1 MSKVTQ
7 RDFIIFANTKRNTFM
22 KRIHFI
28 SLVILLSSVFTFTS
42 CLDSDNE
49 SSFDWSGYV
58 TLDSYM
64 GYTLKPDFSDYSFI
78 PSNPE
83 VLKIVDKDNKPTG
96 EYMERGYV
104 LVKFAE
110 GEVFPQEGKNSYN
123 VSIFDASL
131 LFTKEMSMYEPEIEE
146 NSNSIYQLET
156 TYGKAWVSNG
166 YFNVPFIPTYDKR
179 ENIKLEDFD
188 LFVDDVKDNILYL
201 RLNHSIT
208 KIDNPIPTENI
219 SLLISFR
226 HHLTKSY
233 LLTKY
238 PQLQPD
244 EKDIIKVKII
254 AKGPNKDMETEAF
267 KDIETEAFD
276 MLLKN

>member
-49 SSFDWSGYV
+49 SSFDLGGYM
-58 TLDSYM
+58 TIDDSYM

-83 VLKIVDKDNKPTG
+83 VLKIVDKDI
-96 EYMERGYV
+96 ERIERGYFR
-104 LVKFAE
+104 VKFAE
-110 GEVFPQEGKNSYN
+110 GEVFPQDGKDLYN
-123 VSIFDASL
+123 VSIFDFLL
-131 LFTKEMSMYEPEIEE
+131 LFTKDMSMHKPEIVEDSNPLYQILQNSTE
-146 NSNSIYQLET
+146 NSYDKTWE
-156 TYGKAWVSNG
+156 SNG
-166 YFNVPFIPTYDKR
+166 YFNVLFYPTYDKI
-179 ENIKLEDFD
+179 ENIKVDDFD
-188 LFVDDVKDNILYL
+188 LFVDKVENNILFL

-208 KIDNPIPTENI
+208 KVDNPIPSENRY
-219 SLLISFR
+219 LLMSFK
-226 HHLTKSY
+226 HHLSKSQ
-233 LLTKY
+233 LLSQF
-238 PQLQPD
+238 PELEID
-244 EKDIIKVKII
+244 EKNIVKVKII
-254 AKGPNKDMETEAF
+254 AKGMTE
-267 KDIETEAFD
+267 KTLESSTFD

>member
-1 MSKVTQ
+1 
-7 RDFIIFANTKRNTFM
+7 M

-28 SLVILLSSVFTFTS
+28 SLVILLFSVFTFSS

-49 SSFDWSGYV
+49 SSFDWGGYV

-110 GEVFPQEGKNSYN
+110 GEVFPQEGKKSYN

-131 LFTKEMSMYEPEIEE
+131 LFTKEMSMDEPEIVED
-146 NSNSIYQLET
+146 SNPIYQLET

-188 LFVDDVKDNILYL
+188 LYVEGVKDNILYL

-219 SLLISFR
+219 SLLISFK

-238 PQLQPD
+238 SGLQPD
-244 EKDIIKVKII
+244 EKDIIQVKII
-254 AKGPNKDMETEAF
+254 AKGLN